1 MAVAH
6 RIERNQ
12 SSPMNRSRKQ
22 GPIASYRALFV
33 LLGTIALG
41 SPAASATGLDLAQ
54 AGLAA
59 QQQGEWGKAIE
70 LYTQALAAGDLP
82 AKTQAR
88 VLGLRANAYGAIALP
103 DQALADFAA
112 ALAITPDD
120 PAPYVGR
127 GIVYRQMGD
136 YDKAIA
142 DDDTAIAHSP
152 GYALAFTNRGIAN
165 FYAGHFAAAAED
177 FAKSHADD
185 PAEPDFVLWL
195 HLAHARAG
203 ENDSEEFARNAGKI
217 DRNQWAGA
225 AVYFYLGQVKAGD
238 LPAAA
243 ATGNSAFQRQQGCE
257 ASFYL
262 GEGALL
268 AGHKDEA
275 RRFFQSVLD
284 ACDLYKFS
292 YSWFSQAYGAAKE
305 ELKRLDQ

>member
-1 MAVAH
+1 M
-6 RIERNQ
+6 
-12 SSPMNRSRKQ
+12 SGSRKQ
-22 GPIASYRALFV
+22 APIPSYRALFV

-41 SPAASATGLDLAQ
+41 SPAASAAGLDLAQ

-88 VLGLRANAYGAIALP
+88 VLGLRANAYGASGLA

-112 ALAITPDD
+112 ALEITPGE

-127 GIVYRQMGD
+127 SIVYRQIGD
-136 YDKAIA
+136 YEKAIA
-142 DDDTAIAHSP
+142 DDDAAIVHSP

-203 ENDSEEFARNAGKI
+203 QNDSEELARNAEKI
-217 DRNQWAGA
+217 DRNRWAGA
-225 AVYFYLGQVKAGD
+225 AVYFYLGQVKAED

-243 ATGNSAFQRQQGCE
+243 ATGNSVIQRQQGCE

-262 GEGALL
+262 GEDALL
-268 AGHKDEA
+268 AGRKNEA
-275 RRFFQSVLD
+275 RKLFRSVLD
-284 ACDLYKFS
+284 ACDIYKSS
-292 YSWFSQAYGAAKE
+292 YSWFSPDYGAAKE